1 MRKFKIMRKFYINNR
16 EVETVEKFLSEFTKS
31 LFSYTDYIT
40 EFLNVKLTIIS
51 EELSNL
57 IQVIIDGSGEYR
69 FDGIDYRVE

>member
-1 MRKFKIMRKFYINNR
+1 MRKFYINDR

-69 FDGIDYRVE
+69 FDGIDYKVE

>member
-1 MRKFKIMRKFYINNR
+1 MKKIKIMRKFYINDR
-16 EVETVEKFLSEFTKS
+16 EVETVEKFLSEFTKN

-69 FDGIDYRVE
+69 FDGIDYKVE

>member
-1 MRKFKIMRKFYINNR
+1 MRKFYINDR

-57 IQVIIDGSGEYR
+57 IQIIIDGGGEYR
-69 FDGIDYRVE
+69 FDGIDYKVE